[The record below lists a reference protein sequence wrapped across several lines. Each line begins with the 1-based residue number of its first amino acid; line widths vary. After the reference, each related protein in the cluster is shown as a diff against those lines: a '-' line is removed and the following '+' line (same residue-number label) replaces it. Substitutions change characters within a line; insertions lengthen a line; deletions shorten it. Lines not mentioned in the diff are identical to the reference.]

1 MLTSNSPSGSSD
13 GTTTNPRPHPTPCSR
28 HEPLGDGVGDQVET
42 EDVGNTQRG
51 QRWLDLLLP
60 LLNLPS
66 KVDGYLVPAWTLQEL
81 LWASVSQSSRRRQ
94 LRWLHC
100 VLWALWTWSAERL
113 CTRTRVDGAKPG
125 SMPLLVRF
133 GCIYRV
139 LVPALESSRGRL
151 PSPGC
156 QSSSLGRY
164 CSPFRARSPQ
174 PQPLLCQSCHG
185 WLLFLMVGHFSSRPV
200 PASEITACQASSSGD
215 GLTHTNAKARR
226 WFGF

>member
-1 MLTSNSPSGSSD
+1 M
-13 GTTTNPRPHPTPCSR
+13 
-28 HEPLGDGVGDQVET
+28 
-42 EDVGNTQRG
+42 
-51 QRWLDLLLP
+51 LLLP

-66 KVDGYLVPAWTLQEL
+66 KVDRYLVPAWTLQEL

-100 VLWALWTWSAERL
+100 VLWVLWTWSAERL
-113 CTRTRVDGAKPG
+113 CTRTRVDGAKLG

-156 QSSSLGRY
+156 QSSSLGRHR
-164 CSPFRARSPQ
+164 SPFRARSPQ